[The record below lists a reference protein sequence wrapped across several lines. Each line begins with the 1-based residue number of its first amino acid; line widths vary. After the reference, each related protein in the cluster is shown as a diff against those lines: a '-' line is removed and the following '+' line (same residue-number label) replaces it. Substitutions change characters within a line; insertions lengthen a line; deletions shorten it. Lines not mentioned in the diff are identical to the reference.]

1 MDKKGDMP
9 FWLAM
14 TIFVMVGM
22 ILVLLFIGMLS
33 GKMDSIYEFI
43 DNMF

>member
-14 TIFVMVGM
+14 TIFVLVGL
-22 ILVLLFIGMLS
+22 ILLLLFIGAIS
-33 GKMDSIYEFI
+33 GQMEGVFEYIENLF
-43 DNMF
+43 